1 MCGIYGSTI
10 KYNDKVIKDKLLRV
24 VFRGPDNVSFKRYNS
39 DGNSV
44 ILGHNR
50 LSIIDL
56 DARSNQPF
64 DYNDSLSIVFN
75 GEIYNYRALSK
86 DHLNDVKLKTNSD
99 TEVICAMYEKYGVS
113 CVKFFNGM
121 FSFVILDKKAKI
133 LYGARDRLGKKPFY
147 YYQSDKGFEFSSQL
161 SQIQVGNDFTINSQA
176 RLFFLING
184 CIPDPLSI
192 YNEVKKLSPGHYFVY
207 NLEVKE
213 FKDYEYWNL
222 FCNSNQFD
230 CPKTYKEAKEKVK
243 ELLDDAVSI
252 RLNSD
257 VPLGAFLSGGI
268 DSSLI
273 SAIALKKRPELVLY
287 NIGFKEKKYD
297 ESLYAQI
304 IANSLNAELETTY
317 CDTEEMFD
325 MLSNYCYY
333 WDEPFADVSLIPT
346 SLVCK
351 KAREHV
357 TVVLGGDGG
366 DESFYG
372 YNSYRSFVLMHQAYR
387 FPRIVKVAYH
397 LFKPINSL
405 RRFTNRMRFND
416 EYEAVL
422 SGSRQYYG
430 AERYSDIAV
439 MKTAPHSELL
449 NPMRGKY
456 SISDYMIATYLNDD
470 INTKADRAAM
480 RFSLELRSPLMDYRL
495 IEFSRLLP
503 YDYLWDRKLGGKR
516 ILKDILSEYVPF
528 KLFMRKKMGFS
539 APVEKWLR
547 GELRD
552 SFMESLSYDN
562 VNAYIPELD
571 PAKIGVLCKDFLN
584 GKDVLPNSLWTVYSY
599 IQWIKSVS

>member
-273 SAIALKKRPELVLY
+273 SAIALKKT
-287 NIGFKEKKYD
+287 G
-297 ESLYAQI
+297 
-304 IANSLNAELETTY
+304 NSL
-317 CDTEEMFD
+317 
-325 MLSNYCYY
+325 
-333 WDEPFADVSLIPT
+333 V
-346 SLVCK
+346 
-351 KAREHV
+351 
-357 TVVLGGDGG
+357 
-366 DESFYG
+366 
-372 YNSYRSFVLMHQAYR
+372 
-387 FPRIVKVAYH
+387 
-397 LFKPINSL
+397 
-405 RRFTNRMRFND
+405 
-416 EYEAVL
+416 
-422 SGSRQYYG
+422 
-430 AERYSDIAV
+430 
-439 MKTAPHSELL
+439 
-449 NPMRGKY
+449 
-456 SISDYMIATYLNDD
+456 
-470 INTKADRAAM
+470 
-480 RFSLELRSPLMDYRL
+480 
-495 IEFSRLLP
+495 
-503 YDYLWDRKLGGKR
+503 
-516 ILKDILSEYVPF
+516 
-528 KLFMRKKMGFS
+528 
-539 APVEKWLR
+539 
-547 GELRD
+547 
-552 SFMESLSYDN
+552 
-562 VNAYIPELD
+562 
-571 PAKIGVLCKDFLN
+571 
-584 GKDVLPNSLWTVYSY
+584 
-599 IQWIKSVS
+599 